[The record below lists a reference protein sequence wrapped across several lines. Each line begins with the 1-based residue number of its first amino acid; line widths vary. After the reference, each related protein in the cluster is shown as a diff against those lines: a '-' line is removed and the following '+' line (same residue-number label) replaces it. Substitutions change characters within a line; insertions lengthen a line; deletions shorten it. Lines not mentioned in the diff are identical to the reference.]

1 MEAKLLG
8 IVSKIIKVPIE
19 TLSLET
25 SRQDIES
32 WDSFAQL
39 YLISEI
45 EEIFNAIIPI
55 EEITQIYKISDF
67 LKYLKE

>member
-8 IVSKIIKVPIE
+8 IISNIIKVPQDR
-19 TLSLET
+19 LSLET
-25 SRQDIES
+25 SRQDVES

-45 EEIFNAIIPI
+45 EEKFNTVIPI
-55 EEITQIYKISDF
+55 EEISKIHKISDF
-67 LKYLKE
+67 MKYLKE